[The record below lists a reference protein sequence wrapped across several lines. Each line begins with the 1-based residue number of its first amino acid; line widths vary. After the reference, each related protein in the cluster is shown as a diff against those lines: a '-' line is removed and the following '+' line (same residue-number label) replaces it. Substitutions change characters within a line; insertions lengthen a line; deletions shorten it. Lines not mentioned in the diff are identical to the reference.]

1 MLFYFISKIVLF
13 ALAAVAY
20 ADSDPLYGYG
30 HGLILGSPCRNA
42 WGIPVPCAGRKKREA
57 TAEAKPWLG
66 VGYGGLIGHGYGI
79 GLVSA
84 CHNAVGLPV
93 PCAGRKKRSS
103 EPLLGYGG
111 LILPPSD
118 PLNPHVIHTSRLGVC
133 LNNLGQ
139 RVPGLGC

>member
-1 MLFYFISKIVLF
+1 M
-13 ALAAVAY
+13 AAVAY
-20 ADSDPLYGYG
+20 ADSEPWLGYGYG
-30 HGLILGSPCRNA
+30 GYGLALASPCRNA
-42 WGIPVPCAGRKKREA
+42 
-57 TAEAKPWLG
+57 LG
-66 VGYGGLIGHGYGI
+66 V
-79 GLVSA
+79 
-84 CHNAVGLPV
+84 PV